1 MVESDATLSYNKPHT
16 YNLNVSVK
24 EFKENSEGYANAKA
38 LDFAYDSASVIGPC
52 SQLRRI

>member
-38 LDFAYDSASVIGPC
+38 LEFAYDSASVIGP
-52 SQLRRI
+52 SSA